1 MSDDFLEGDDD
12 VLSAEGSGG
21 KESKQKVGFLPA
33 IVIQVLKW
41 GAIILGLII
50 FVVTVV
56 IVTLN
61 IIGAGGPGQA
71 RTDITEDYQQD
82 LPVYSYYA
90 LDELRGITSD
100 EVRRTFV
107 VEVQI
112 GYDEGDDVTL
122 NEILKRKVPMTDILL
137 GWFSDQRAAYLL
149 NNTNR
154 EEIRNKIKALLNRI
168 LTRDIREV
176 RFTKF
181 QVLDF

>member
-1 MSDDFLEGDDD
+1 
-12 VLSAEGSGG
+12 
-21 KESKQKVGFLPA
+21 
-33 IVIQVLKW
+33 
-41 GAIILGLII
+41 
-50 FVVTVV
+50 
-56 IVTLN
+56 
-61 IIGAGGPGQA
+61 
-71 RTDITEDYQQD
+71 
-82 LPVYSYYA
+82 
-90 LDELRGITSD
+90 
-100 EVRRTFV
+100 VRRTFV